1 MADISL
7 SMVKE
12 LRERTHAG
20 MSACKEAL
28 GEAGGDLD
36 KAVEILMKKGTI
48 KAADRA
54 GKVATEGEVRAW
66 ISPDKKRG
74 VVVEVNCQTDF
85 VSRGD
90 DFRGFVGKVVE
101 VASTLKKGDD
111 ILKAK
116 LGDATVEDVRAQMVG
131 KTGENTVV
139 RRWDSV
145 SSDGA
150 GGYVQSYVHMGGK
163 IGVLLAAEAPS
174 ADAVKNPDFTAFID
188 NCAMQIA
195 AMGPTVVDK
204 SQVAAADIEKQ
215 KDIYKAQLKE
225 EGKPEAA
232 WPKIIEGKV
241 AKWFT
246 EVTLLGQD
254 NVWAP
259 GEGSIDK
266 LRQELG
272 KKLGGEVKLL
282 SFVRFELGAGIEKK
296 SDDLAAEVAKLTGG

>member
-1 MADISL
+1 MAEVTLAVI
-7 SMVKE
+7 KE

-28 GEAGGDLD
+28 TETGGDLD
-36 KAVEILMKKGTI
+36 KAVEFLMKKGAI

-54 GKVATEGEVRAW
+54 GKVATEGEVRTW
-66 ISPDKKRG
+66 ISADKKRG

-90 DFRGFVGKVVE
+90 DFKAFVGKVVLA
-101 VASTLKKGDD
+101 ASTLKKGDD
-111 ILKAK
+111 LSKAK
-116 LGDATVEDVRAQMVG
+116 LGDATVEEARTAVVG

-139 RRWDSV
+139 RRWDAV
-145 SSDGA
+145 EGP
-150 GGYVQSYVHMGGK
+150 YVHSYVHMGGK
-163 IGVLLAAEAPS
+163 IGVLLAAEAPN
-174 ADAVKNPDFTAFID
+174 ADAANNAEFTNFID

-195 AMGPTVVDK
+195 AMNPIVVSK
-204 SQVAAADIEKQ
+204 AELSAADVEKQ
-215 KDIYKAQLKE
+215 KEIFKGQLAE
-225 EGKPEAA
+225 EKKPEAA

-241 AKWFT
+241 AKWYT

-272 KKLGGEVKLL
+272 KKLGGEVKLHT
-282 SFVRFELGAGIEKK
+282 FTRFELGAGIEKK

>member
-85 VSRGD
+85 VSRGE
-90 DFRGFVGKVVE
+90 DFKAFVGKVLD
-101 VASTLKKGDD
+101 VAATLKKGDD
-111 ILKAK
+111 LLTAK
-116 LGDATVEDVRAQMVG
+116 VGDKTVDVLRTEAVA

-139 RRWDSV
+139 RRWDTISADV
-145 SSDGA
+145 A
-150 GGYVQSYVHMGGK
+150 GGYVQAYVHMGGK

-174 ADAVKNPDFTAFID
+174 ADAAKNADFTAFID

-195 AMGPTVVDK
+195 AMGPIVVEK
-204 SQVAAADIEKQ
+204 SQVPAADLEHQ
-215 KDIYKAQLKE
+215 KEIFKGQLKE
-225 EGKPEAA
+225 ENKPEAA

-246 EVTLLGQD
+246 EITLLGQD
-254 NVWAP
+254 NVWAQ

-282 SFVRFELGAGIEKK
+282 SFARFELGAGIEKK
-296 SDDLAAEVAKLTGG
+296 TDDLAAEVAKLM

>member
-28 GEAGGDLD
+28 GEAAGDLD

-90 DFRGFVGKVVE
+90 DFKAFVGKIVE
-101 VASTLKKGDD
+101 LASTLKKGDD
-111 ILKAK
+111 LGTAK
-116 LGDATVEDVRAQMVG
+116 LGDKTVEEARTEVVA

-145 SSDGA
+145 ASEGQ
-150 GGYVQSYVHMGGK
+150 GGFVQSYVHMGGK
-163 IGVLLAAEAPS
+163 IGVLLAADAPN
-174 ADAVKNPDFTAFID
+174 ADATKNADFTTFID

-195 AMGPTVVDK
+195 AMGPIVVDK
-204 SQVAAADIEKQ
+204 AQVAAADIEKQ
-215 KDIYKAQLKE
+215 KEIYKAQLKE
-225 EGKPEAA
+225 EGKPEQA

-246 EVTLLGQD
+246 EITLLGQD

-296 SDDLAAEVAKLTGG
+296 TDDLAAEVAKLTGG

>member
-66 ISPDKKRG
+66 VSPDKKRG
-74 VVVEVNCQTDF
+74 VVVEVNSQTDF

-90 DFRGFVGKVVE
+90 EFKVFVGKVLE
-101 VASTLKKGDD
+101 VASTSKKGDD
-111 ILKAK
+111 LGKAK
-116 LGDATVEDVRAQMVG
+116 LGDQTVDEARIAVVA

-145 SSDGA
+145 E
-150 GGYVQSYVHMGGK
+150 GGVVVSYVHMGGK
-163 IGVLLAAEAPS
+163 IGVLLAADAPS
-174 ADAVKNPDFTAFID
+174 ADAATNADFTAFLD

-195 AMGPTVVDK
+195 AMGPIVVDK
-204 SQVAAADIEKQ
+204 SHVAAADIEKQ
-215 KDIYKAQLKE
+215 KEIYKAQLKE

-296 SDDLAAEVAKLTGG
+296 TDDLAAEVAKLTGG